1 MKNLEF
7 LQEIAFN
14 NNLELVETTSNG
26 TGYPEDLQYALIGF
40 ESFEQ
45 MKSIM
50 QEHNLRSYTLKKRDG
65 WNLWYRQYQGVYEPY
80 EIDESQFGIN
90 AEIWHYGYAEN
101 YFDFA
106 IDELKNCTLADFD
119 IDWNRIEK
127 EQDLSSLFTLLG
139 YYERKQDEGDEE
151 FEDVDFNELYEKL
164 RNHSEILDAIK
175 NLKEGYAVVTNYG
188 ELQEASL
195 ATKFMSYHDDDVT
208 AYSIALIA

>member
-1 MKNLEF
+1 MKNLEL

-14 NNLELVETTSNG
+14 NNLEIVETTSNG
-26 TGYPEDLQYALIGF
+26 TGYPEDLQYALVGF

-45 MKSIM
+45 MESIM
-50 QEHNLRSYTLKKRDG
+50 QEHNLRSYSLKKRDG
-65 WNLWYRQYQGVYEPY
+65 WNLWCRQHQGVYEPY
-80 EIDESQFGIN
+80 ELDENQFGTN

-106 IDELKNCTLADFD
+106 IDELKNCTLSDLD

-164 RNHSEILDAIK
+164 RNHNEILDAIK

-195 ATKFMSYHDDDVT
+195 STKFMSYHDDDVT